1 MGLLSIQSIRVF
13 KMKLPQ
19 IYFVVSYML
28 AISLLLSF
36 FVGNPL
42 RAQSNNNGSINFN
55 IDNEK
60 LSSALYRL
68 ANDTEMNFSY
78 DSSDSLFSKKISY
91 NAVNK
96 QPLIILEELLSNSNH
111 NYKKVGNQIV
121 IYRDKDSNQSL
132 SANENYDGN
141 LKNSNIPVAVIQQ
154 PSNFHKE
161 PIVETTKV
169 HDTIIKIQIDTIL
182 ITDTV
187 FIEKEKPKK
196 LPATKI
202 KDIPVDYF
210 NPDASRENGW
220 AAAIYFAP
228 IMSDFSLAKQT
239 DEWDIRNFSLGVEV
253 IRIFNNWNI
262 SGGFNLTHFA
272 EKFNHSYNITEGGYF
287 VSDTVDEYYTVSQT
301 DTTWYYVTDSTYKP
315 IDNNEYSYNINNR
328 IGYLQFTLSA
338 SFDYYSNRKLRLYIK
353 GGLQAGVLIYSSGLA
368 IPDANEPIGVDFA
381 DLNFNNL
388 SYSVLAGAGI
398 KYRINESL
406 DFNSELY
413 YFNNF
418 TEVVIDYSLDR
429 KIRGVGLKL
438 GLIYYF

>member
-1 MGLLSIQSIRVF
+1 LL
-13 KMKLPQ
+13 
-19 IYFVVSYML
+19 
-28 AISLLLSF
+28 
-36 FVGNPL
+36 PL
-42 RAQSNNNGSINFN
+42 C
-55 IDNEK
+55 
-60 LSSALYRL
+60 
-68 ANDTEMNFSY
+68 
-78 DSSDSLFSKKISY
+78 
-91 NAVNK
+91 
-96 QPLIILEELLSNSNH
+96 
-111 NYKKVGNQIV
+111 
-121 IYRDKDSNQSL
+121 
-132 SANENYDGN
+132 
-141 LKNSNIPVAVIQQ
+141 
-154 PSNFHKE
+154 
-161 PIVETTKV
+161 PI
-169 HDTIIKIQIDTIL
+169 
-182 ITDTV
+182 
-187 FIEKEKPKK
+187 
-196 LPATKI
+196 
-202 KDIPVDYF
+202 
-210 NPDASRENGW
+210 
-220 AAAIYFAP
+220 
-228 IMSDFSLAKQT
+228 FSLAKQT